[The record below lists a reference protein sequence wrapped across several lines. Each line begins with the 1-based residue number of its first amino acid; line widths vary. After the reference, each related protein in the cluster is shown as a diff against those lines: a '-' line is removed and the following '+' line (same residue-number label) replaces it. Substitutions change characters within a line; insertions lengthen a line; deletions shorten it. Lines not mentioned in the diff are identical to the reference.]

1 MKDVY
6 PSEVVR
12 SCRMLKLKKSA
23 GADAIEAEHLK
34 YGGFELAIHMSIAFS
49 AFLRHSF
56 IPSQWL
62 ESYIV
67 PIVKDKKGDSCN
79 PNNYRGIA
87 ISCVMSKLLES
98 ILLERVECNF
108 GSCERQFG
116 FKKLHSCADCSFVLK
131 ESVNHFLERGNK
143 EMFLSGL
150 DLSKAFDRVSHY
162 RLFNRLLD
170 TEYPVYFVKFL
181 QTWYE
186 NQNMWNNRL
195 SEPFGARNRVRQ
207 GSVLS
212 PSLFNIY
219 IDDLLHQLEE
229 MVPEYVVCIQEPW
242 RMRMI

>member
-1 MKDVY
+1 
-6 PSEVVR
+6 
-12 SCRMLKLKKSA
+12 
-23 GADAIEAEHLK
+23 
-34 YGGFELAIHMSIAFS
+34 
-49 AFLRHSF
+49 
-56 IPSQWL
+56 
-62 ESYIV
+62 
-67 PIVKDKKGDSCN
+67 
-79 PNNYRGIA
+79 
-87 ISCVMSKLLES
+87 MSKVLES

-143 EMFLSGL
+143 EMFLCGL

-162 RLFNRLLD
+162 RLFNKLLD
-170 TEYPVYFVKFL
+170 MEYPVYFVKFL

-186 NQNMWNNRL
+186 NQNMRIKWNNRL
-195 SEPFGARNRVRQ
+195 SEPFGARNGVRQ

-219 IDDLLHQLEE
+219 IDDLLHQLEKSGDGAR
-229 MVPEYVVCIQEPW
+229 VCGVHTGDLLR